1 MPTKVRRTAPRRTA
15 RLMKRAPAACSP
27 GVLRPALWSHRKRSE
42 STPWSVPT
50 VNSHF
55 DRGPKPRS
63 RAIELECG
71 GGARRGAISA
81 HKRPRVPRP
90 SAGPAGRR
98 IRAVRCGLRVPR
110 NYPPTS
116 DFRPFRPRPGNVT
129 MGSLR
134 TRLVNNLRLLL
145 DTIHKEANKAQ
156 EGPRRRRWPLR

>member
-1 MPTKVRRTAPRRTA
+1 MCIRDRFISRELVRPGQNLASCMPTKVRRTAPRRTT
-15 RLMKRAPAACSP
+15 RLMKRALAACSP

-63 RAIELECG
+63 RAIELEGG

-90 SAGPAGRR
+90 SDGPAGRH
-98 IRAVRCGLRVPR
+98 IRAIRCGLRVPR
-110 NYPPTS
+110 NYPPDPGFRVIRRVTGGL
-116 DFRPFRPRPGNVT
+116 DFT
-129 MGSLR
+129 MSSLR
-134 TRLVNNLRLLL
+134 TRLLNN
-145 DTIHKEANKAQ
+145 
-156 EGPRRRRWPLR
+156 